1 MTVDPGKDGRCRSGA
16 RAAMSSTA
24 DAQHALERDEAA
36 PLFFTSVPQPDL
48 TEEPCMTTPAKP
60 RIGFVGL
67 GLMGHGM
74 ATNILAKGYA
84 LTGIAHRNRVPLD
97 DLVARGAVEAADM
110 ADLARRSDIVFLCL
124 TGSPE
129 AEAVVAQLRPGLA
142 PGSVVVDCSTGE
154 PDVTDRLARDLAAIG
169 VDYADAPLGRTPK
182 EALAGT
188 LDCMVGATPEV
199 FARLRPVIAT
209 WAAKIVHVGGVG
221 DGHRMKLLMN
231 FLSLG
236 YGALYAE
243 VLTLSRK
250 VGIPIETFDS
260 VIRGG
265 RMDCG
270 FYQTFMGYARD
281 GDREAH
287 RFTLSNAYKDMRYLE
302 AMANGVTVTTT
313 LGSAIKNSYAMA
325 MATGGSGPQDYVP
338 HLPDYVA
345 RANGLNLAEDPAP
358 PPSRHLRHP
367 GSETP

>member
-1 MTVDPGKDGRCRSGA
+1 
-16 RAAMSSTA
+16 
-24 DAQHALERDEAA
+24 
-36 PLFFTSVPQPDL
+36 
-48 TEEPCMTTPAKP
+48 MTTPAAAP

-84 LTGIAHRNRVPLD
+84 LTAIAHRNRAPLD
-97 DLVARGAVEAADM
+97 DLVSKGAVEASSLE
-110 ADLARRSDIVFLCL
+110 DLATRSDIILMCL

-129 AEAVVAQLRPGLA
+129 VASVVALMKPGLA
-142 PGSVVVDCSTGE
+142 RGTVVIDCSTGE
-154 PDVTDRLARDLAAIG
+154 PTVTERLAQELAEIG

-199 FARLRPVIAT
+199 YARILPVIET
-209 WAAKIVHVGGVG
+209 WAGKITHMGVVG

-243 VLTLSRK
+243 VLTLSQK
-250 VGIPIETFDS
+250 VGISIQSFDK

-270 FYQTFMGYARD
+270 FYQTFMGYAVE
-281 GDREAH
+281 GNREAH
-287 RFTLSNAYKDMRYLE
+287 KFTLSNAYKDMRYVE
-302 AMANGVTVTTT
+302 GMANAATMATT
-313 LGSAIKNSYAMA
+313 LSSAVKNSYAMA
-325 MATGGSGPQDYVP
+325 MATGGDGPEDYVP

-345 RANGLNLAEDPAP
+345 RANGLKVGKE
-358 PPSRHLRHP
+358 
-367 GSETP
+367 